1 MGGGWHVA
9 GGHTHVIGGGSRLV
23 AAPPT
28 PPLKPGAFRERHE
41 VFGDVKKLVT
51 EEFVRQK

>member
-1 MGGGWHVA
+1 MW
-9 GGHTHVIGGGSRLV
+9 GGSGICCFH
-23 AAPPT
+23 PPLT
-28 PPLKPGAFRERHE
+28 PPATPREKHE

>member
-1 MGGGWHVA
+1 MTHNGGVQA
-9 GGHTHVIGGGSRLV
+9 RCPPSPLNP
-23 AAPPT
+23 AA
-28 PPLKPGAFRERHE
+28 LRERHE

>member
-1 MGGGWHVA
+1 MLPL
-9 GGHTHVIGGGSRLV
+9 IK
-23 AAPPT
+23 APA
-28 PPLKPGAFRERHE
+28 LRERHE